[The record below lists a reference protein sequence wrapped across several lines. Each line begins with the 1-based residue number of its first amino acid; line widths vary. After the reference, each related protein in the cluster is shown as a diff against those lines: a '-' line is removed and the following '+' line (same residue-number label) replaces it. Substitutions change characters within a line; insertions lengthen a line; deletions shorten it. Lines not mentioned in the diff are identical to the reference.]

1 VTPLRLAVPDLVSN
15 SYFPAIAAVEMG
27 YLAEAGFEAHVELIF
42 PVSSAMD
49 ALRRGDV
56 DLVAGAAHA
65 TLTAFPEWRGAKLL
79 AALARHM
86 YWFLVVRA
94 DLGAEPGDV
103 EVVKG
108 LRIGAAPGVDLG
120 LRQLLVEAGIDPDRD
135 VNIMPVPG
143 LGEGSVSFGVNA
155 AAALREGRLDG
166 FWANGMGAEVAVR
179 ERVGSVVLDV
189 RRGDGPARARNY
201 TFGAL
206 VATDST
212 LRDRPVVAA
221 CAVRGLVRAQIALRD
236 NPERA
241 TRVGQALFPP
251 KEAELVA
258 ELVARDAVLRLGDPT
273 RGGDRAQLVRTRGR
287 TSRRSGRL
295 CRRGRR
301 RDAAVL
307 VTRRSAEGAETVGRQ
322 RGPRRRRCRS
332 LSTSSS
338 TRRGSGAGR

>member
-258 ELVARDAVLRLGDPT
+258 ELVARDAPYYDSAIPPEAVTALNSFARAVGLPAGAGDYADVVAVEMRPFWSP
-273 RGGDRAQLVRTRGR
+273 GDRLKEPRPWGG
-287 TSRRSGRL
+287 S
-295 CRRGRR
+295 
-301 RDAAVL
+301 AV
-307 VTRRSAEGAETVGRQ
+307 Q
-322 RGPRRRRCRS
+322 
-332 LSTSSS
+332 
-338 TRRGSGAGR
+338 GAGDAEA